1 MKKVTA
7 FFMAVIL
14 MLSSLVFT
22 VSAKDNQL
30 TAGESIEVNLSADEE
45 KIFSFTPER
54 AGNYKITVSGVSKAV
69 VTAEVFRK
77 NHPDKILDEG
87 FIILADNG
95 SSFGSTF
102 KNIVAGLD
110 AGETELMYMNAK
122 ADKEIS
128 VKLTD
133 MTSFALDVWNEFGP
147 TFANDLIRAVSPSTV
162 RVTVEAVELK
172 PIKPGHKPHITHE
185 DVFEFVPEATGEYR
199 FTTLSDGAVPE
210 ITVCDYTGCIA
221 ASDGFTTA
229 SENTITD
236 VNLTAELQAGET
248 YLIHCDNTALNE
260 ENEPVGSFSVEVEA
274 LNSSSITDVTY
285 EKSFDTHNNF
295 SVTVKGRPA
304 MIQFIEPDGGTRTYD
319 RSNKNVDIK
328 SYNADGDEVNSL
340 DRTVAYE
347 KWNIY
352 SNMSV
357 GVNINVRAKFLEGVS
372 YRWDN
377 ISYSFAV
384 ELAERTVDAGL
395 RSITPSAVSGGKGA
409 VVTKVVTGPD
419 AQGIR
424 FLMPD
429 GTTATYYSSKAVI
442 LGNGDLEFTGKAWM
456 NEEGINTIA
465 VLVRSE
471 NQWKTVGTIDYTVE

>member
-1 MKKVTA
+1 MKKITA
-7 FFMAVIL
+7 FFMAIIL
-14 MLSSLVFT
+14 MLSTLVFT

-30 TAGESIEVNLSADEE
+30 TAGESLEVNLSADEE
-45 KIFSFTPER
+45 IIYSFTPNR
-54 AGNYKITVSGVSKAV
+54 AGNYKITVACVSKAA

-87 FIILADNG
+87 FIVLADNG
-95 SSFGSTF
+95 SSFGSIF
-102 KNIVAGLD
+102 KDIVAGLD

-128 VKLTD
+128 VRLTD
-133 MTSFALDVWNEFGP
+133 MTSFVLGVWNEFGP

-185 DVFEFVPEATGEYR
+185 DVFEFVPETTGKYR

-210 ITVCDYTGCIA
+210 ITICDYTGCV
-221 ASDGFTTA
+221 ASSEGFNTA
-229 SENTITD
+229 SENTSVD
-236 VNLTAELQAGET
+236 VDLTTELQAGET

-260 ENEPVGSFSVEVEA
+260 EKEAVGSFSVEVEE

-295 SVTVKGRPA
+295 SVTVKDRPA

-319 RSNKNVDIK
+319 RSNRNVDIK

-372 YRWDN
+372 YRWDSS
-377 ISYSFAV
+377 SYSFTV
-384 ELAERTVDAGL
+384 ELAEKTVDADV
-395 RSITPSAVSGGKGA
+395 RSITPSAVSGDTGA
-409 VVTKVVTGPD
+409 VITKVVTGPD

-424 FLMPD
+424 FLMPN
-429 GTTATYYSSKAVI
+429 GTTATYYSSKAVV
-442 LGNGDLEFTGKAWM
+442 LDNGDLEFTGKAWM
-456 NEEGINTIA
+456 NEKGINTIT
-465 VLVRSE
+465 VLLRSE
-471 NQWKTVGTIDYTVE
+471 NQWNKVGTIEYTVE

>member
-14 MLSSLVFT
+14 MLSTLAFT

-30 TAGESIEVNLSADEE
+30 TTGESIEVNLSEDEE
-45 KIFSFTPER
+45 IIYTFTPKQ
-54 AGNYKITVSGVSKAV
+54 AGNYKITVAGVSKAV

-87 FIILADNG
+87 FIVLADNG
-95 SSFGSTF
+95 SSFGSIF

-122 ADKEIS
+122 TGKEIS
-128 VKLTD
+128 IRLTD
-133 MTSFALDVWNEFGP
+133 MTSFVLGVWNEFGP

-185 DVFEFVPEATGEYR
+185 DVFEFVPEATGKYR

-210 ITVCDYTGCIA
+210 ITICDYTGCV
-221 ASDGFTTA
+221 ASSVEFNTA
-229 SENTITD
+229 SENTSVD
-236 VNLTAELQAGET
+236 VDLTAELQAGET

-260 ENEPVGSFSVEVEA
+260 ENEAVGSFSIGVEE
-274 LNSSSITDVTY
+274 LNSSSITDVIY
-285 EKSFDTHNNF
+285 ERSFDTHNNF
-295 SVTVKGRPA
+295 YVTVQGRPA

-319 RSNKNVDIK
+319 RSHRNVDMK
-328 SYNADGDEVNSL
+328 SYNADGEEVNSL

-377 ISYSFAV
+377 SSYSFTV
-384 ELAERTVDAGL
+384 ELAEKTVDAEV
-395 RSITPSAVSGGKGA
+395 RSITPSAVSGGTGA
-409 VVTKVVTGPD
+409 VITKVITGPD
-419 AQGIR
+419 AQGMR

-429 GTTATYYSSKAVI
+429 GTTATYYSSRAAV
-442 LGNGDLEFTGKAWM
+442 LDHGDLEFTGKAWM
-456 NEEGINTIA
+456 NEKGINTIT

-471 NQWKTVGTIDYTVE
+471 NQWNKVGTIEYTAE